1 MGKPSSG
8 VVTAAFTALQGQY
21 LAFIHTYTL
30 LHRQPPAERDI
41 QFFFQVTPPSIHNMI
56 LTLERRG
63 LLARTPGKARALRV
77 LVPSASLPALR
88 DPTGEAEDGA
98 AQQGDEAD
106 ER

>member
-1 MGKPSSG
+1 
-8 VVTAAFTALQGQY
+8 
-21 LAFIHTYTL
+21 
-30 LHRQPPAERDI
+30 
-41 QFFFQVTPPSIHNMI
+41 MI